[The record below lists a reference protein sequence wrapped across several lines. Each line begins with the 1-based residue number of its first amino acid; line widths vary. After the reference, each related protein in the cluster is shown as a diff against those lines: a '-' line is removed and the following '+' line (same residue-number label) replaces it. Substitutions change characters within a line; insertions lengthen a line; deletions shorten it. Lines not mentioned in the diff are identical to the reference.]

1 MKEEL
6 IIFKA
11 YLVTLINI
19 ATNGPNLASGG
30 DGSSTSVDLE
40 PSNPPFTRA
49 SICTLEKPVKN
60 VLGGISLISGI
71 FPMLLPYDIR
81 IDPV

>member
-11 YLVTLINI
+11 YLVTLNI

-40 PSNPPFTRA
+40 LSNPPFTRA
-49 SICTLEKPVKN
+49 SVCTLEKPVKN
-60 VLGGISLISGI
+60 GLGGIFLISGI

>member
-11 YLVTLINI
+11 YLVTLNI

-30 DGSSTSVDLE
+30 DGSFTSVDLE

-60 VLGGISLISGI
+60 VLGGIFLISGI
-71 FPMLLPYDIR
+71 FPMLLPYDMR